1 MQKTKGFTL
10 VELLVVIAIIALL
23 MSILMPALARVRK
36 QAKAVICMSNLK
48 QWGIVFS
55 MYTSDYE
62 GYFHKGWCMGG
73 SGPVR
78 HWMTVLR
85 PYYSNAQKLR
95 FCSMATKPR
104 SEGGRGVTSAWGIFV
119 GGWPPV
125 AGGEDDFGSY
135 GINSWVCNPPEEQEP
150 YGPAERYWR
159 NVNVKNPVNIPLFLD
174 AWWFDGWPKFR
185 DEPLELEDTYASG
198 NSFEN
203 MRDFCVNRHDGYL
216 HCLFMDFSVRKV
228 SLKCLW
234 TLKWHRTFDT
244 EGEWTKAGGA
254 TRETWADH
262 GSGWMKNFKDE
273 CE

>member
-23 MSILMPALARVRK
+23 MSILMPALGRVRK
-36 QAKAVICMSNLK
+36 QAKAVMCQSNLR
-48 QWGIVFS
+48 QWGIIFS
-55 MYTSDYE
+55 MYTGDYD
-62 GYFHKGWCMGG
+62 GYFHKGWGI
-73 SGPVR
+73 GPVR

-85 PYYSNAQKLR
+85 PYYSNEQKLR

-119 GGWPPV
+119 GGW
-125 AGGEDDFGSY
+125 AGSGEDDFGSY
-135 GINSWVCNPPEEQEP
+135 GINSWVCNTPEEEVHHGPPEK
-150 YGPAERYWR
+150 YWR
-159 NVNVKNPVNIPLFLD
+159 TVDVKNPVNIPLFLD
-174 AWWFDGWPKFR
+174 AWWFDGWPEFR
-185 DEPLELEDTYASG
+185 DPPNEFEDMYLNYSG
-198 NSFEN
+198 GSIEA
-203 MRDFCVNRHDGYL
+203 MGDFCVNRHDGYV

-244 EGEWTKAGGA
+244 EDIWTIAGGVEPDDWP
-254 TRETWADH
+254 R
-262 GSGWMKNFKDE
+262 WMKKIKGE